1 MNRESLLDR
10 VRPLLPAL
18 RERAAGAEARRRLPD
33 ETVKVFLETGL
44 LRALQ
49 PARFGGLEAE
59 PLAFYEAVMEVGTA
73 CASSAWVL
81 GVLGVH
87 DWQLS
92 LFPEEAQQDVW
103 RDDPATQIC
112 SSYSP
117 SGQVTRVTGGYELQG
132 TWSFSSGCDF
142 CQWVFLGG
150 IFEGEAGREMRTF
163 LVPRSDYRIED
174 DWHVLGLRGSGSK
187 KILVEGAFVPEAR
200 THSLAD
206 AFAGRSPGQIVN
218 TGPLYRLPFG
228 CVFTS
233 AIVAP
238 ALGVARG
245 AMREVLRQA
254 EQRVS
259 MGDGSRPSQD
269 PLALGR
275 FGEAGSEVEAGTSAF
290 RGIWLELQEGV
301 RSGQEIPLSLRARA
315 RSVGAHAVDWS
326 LQATLR
332 VFQAAGSRAIFDDN
346 PLQRALRDLIA
357 IRAHAM
363 NNSDKSGSMRAREAL
378 GSLGREIFL

>member
-1 MNRESLLDR
+1 MNSASLLER

-18 RERAAGAEARRRLPD
+18 RERSSRTEAERRIPD
-33 ETVKVFLETGL
+33 ETVKDFLETGL

-59 PLAFYEAVMEVGTA
+59 PLAFYDAIMEVATA

-81 GVLGVH
+81 GVVGVH

-103 RDDPATQIC
+103 RDDPATQIS
-112 SSYSP
+112 SSYAP
-117 SGQVTRVTGGYELQG
+117 TGQVTPVPGGFQLEG
-132 TWSFSSGCDF
+132 RWSFSSGCDF
-142 CQWVFLGG
+142 CDWVFLGG
-150 IFEGEAGREMRTF
+150 VFTGDDGREMRTF

-187 KILVEGAFVPEAR
+187 TIVVEGAFVPEAR
-200 THSLAD
+200 THSFAD
-206 AFAGRSPGQIVN
+206 AFAGKSPGQALN
-218 TGPLYRLPFG
+218 SGPLYRLPFG

-238 ALGVARG
+238 ALGTARG
-245 AMREVLRQA
+245 AVQEGLRQA
-254 EQRVS
+254 GQRTS
-259 MGDGSRPSQD
+259 MADGSRPGED
-269 PLALGR
+269 PLVLAR
-275 FGEAGSEVEAGTSAF
+275 FGEAESEVESSTAAF
-290 RGIWLELQEGV
+290 RAVWVELQDAARRGE
-301 RSGQEIPLSLRARA
+301 EIPLALRARA

-326 LQATLR
+326 LRATLR
-332 VFQAAGSRAIFDDN
+332 LFQAAGSRAIFDDN

-363 NNSDKSGSMRAREAL
+363 NNSDKSGSVRAREAL
-378 GSLGREIFL
+378 GSLGRELFL

>member
-1 MNRESLLDR
+1 
-10 VRPLLPAL
+10 
-18 RERAAGAEARRRLPD
+18 
-33 ETVKVFLETGL
+33 
-44 LRALQ
+44 
-49 PARFGGLEAE
+49 
-59 PLAFYEAVMEVGTA
+59 
-73 CASSAWVL
+73 
-81 GVLGVH
+81 
-87 DWQLS
+87 
-92 LFPEEAQQDVW
+92 
-103 RDDPATQIC
+103 
-112 SSYSP
+112 
-117 SGQVTRVTGGYELQG
+117 
-132 TWSFSSGCDF
+132 
-142 CQWVFLGG
+142 
-150 IFEGEAGREMRTF
+150 
-163 LVPRSDYRIED
+163 
-174 DWHVLGLRGSGSK
+174 
-187 KILVEGAFVPEAR
+187 
-200 THSLAD
+200 
-206 AFAGRSPGQIVN
+206 
-218 TGPLYRLPFG
+218 
-228 CVFTS
+228 
-233 AIVAP
+233 
-238 ALGVARG
+238 
-245 AMREVLRQA
+245 
-254 EQRVS
+254 